1 MQRTFT
7 LLRKLFLTKTN
18 KIMTIIQMQD
28 LGNTGEDLLEKLEE
42 LKDSLKEIETVSF
55 ITKSE
60 FKELEDLQSYIG
72 ETVEQVE
79 EYLVKLKEK

>member
-1 MQRTFT
+1 M
-7 LLRKLFLTKTN
+7 N
-18 KIMTIIQMQD
+18 IIQMQD
-28 LGNTGEDLLEKLEE
+28 LGYVGADLLEKLEE

-55 ITKSE
+55 IKKSE

>member
-1 MQRTFT
+1 
-7 LLRKLFLTKTN
+7 
-18 KIMTIIQMQD
+18 MTIIQMQD
-28 LGNTGEDLLEKLEE
+28 LGNTGEDLLEKLVE

-60 FKELEDLQSYIG
+60 FKQLEDLQSYIG

>member
-1 MQRTFT
+1 
-7 LLRKLFLTKTN
+7 
-18 KIMTIIQMQD
+18 MTIIQMQD
-28 LGNTGEDLLEKLEE
+28 LGNTGEDLLEKLVE

-55 ITKSE
+55 IKKSE